1 MSKRQSR
8 LELLASYFPE
18 LTEQK
23 SRSDREQIV
32 KFNTVA
38 VGIILSDQILQF
50 SKGFDRYGPGVLAI
64 RIHQK
69 DAEYL
74 PVDILE
80 EDEELAR
87 KEGNTEIADAL
98 REGIKLISEG
108 NFNFNKGAVIM
119 LVDESHFEF
128 LVLDKEDPTGSVK
141 AMFEEFT

>member
-1 MSKRQSR
+1 MTKRKSR

-18 LTEQK
+18 LAEQK
-23 SRSDREQIV
+23 TRGEREQLV

-50 SKGFDRYGPGVLAI
+50 SKGFDKYGPGVLAI

-87 KEGNTEIADAL
+87 KLGNTDIADAM
-98 REGIKLISEG
+98 RDGIKLISGG
-108 NFNFNKGAVIM
+108 NFNFKKGAVIM
-119 LVDESHFEF
+119 LVDESRFEF